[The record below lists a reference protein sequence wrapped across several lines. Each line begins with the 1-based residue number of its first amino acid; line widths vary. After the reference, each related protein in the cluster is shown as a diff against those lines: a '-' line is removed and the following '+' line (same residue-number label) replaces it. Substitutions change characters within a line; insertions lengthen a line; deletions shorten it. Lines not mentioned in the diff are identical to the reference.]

1 MCVRTCTGPA
11 CSNALEETKPPL
23 SLDAREHHLPE
34 QQPCSICCREA
45 PAPPAAAVNC
55 PARHAFCEPCIRQAL
70 TTPSAGGSR
79 CPNCRAAVTELRC
92 PPDAEQPE
100 PVAPLAAAAEPAEE
114 EESGE
119 ELEH

>member
-1 MCVRTCTGPA
+1 MLTIA
-11 CSNALEETKPPL
+11 
-23 SLDAREHHLPE
+23 D
-34 QQPCSICCREA
+34 QPCSICCRAA

-70 TTPSAGGSR
+70 TTPTAGGSR
-79 CPNCRAAVTELRC
+79 CPNRRAEVTELRC
-92 PPDAEQPE
+92 PPDADQAE
-100 PVAPLAAAAEPAEE
+100 PVAPLAAAADPSEE

>member
-1 MCVRTCTGPA
+1 MVEHSTIPA
-11 CSNALEETKPPL
+11 IE
-23 SLDAREHHLPE
+23 
-34 QQPCSICCREA
+34 PCSICCRDA

-92 PPDAEQPE
+92 PPDAEQAE
-100 PVAPLAAAAEPAEE
+100 PVAPLAAAAGPAEE